1 MAGIIPN
8 FRKKGPNTV
17 GQRTNDELWTR
28 TGTFINKPVHGWL
41 HPEEKLKHGGICYGV
56 RYVGCLEVKQ
66 STRTLPF
73 EVRGQVTKEAI
84 FRVCDASGFNYVRKK
99 KANRNIVKVL
109 GDTPNVQFGGANVN
123 LTISTTS
130 INLTV
135 METGKV
141 IANHQMQGISF
152 ASGGDQ
158 ETPDYVAYVA
168 KDPVNGRACH
178 VLECLSG
185 LAQDVITTVGQAFEI
200 RFKEYLKNPPQ
211 AFNAPD
217 KFAEPIFGE
226 GESAWG
232 EDPEYYN
239 DITKLDGNERVSPEP
254 SAPPQLGPG
263 QYMAVNGPLP
273 PNPYASLRTPQS
285 PSSDTMPSAPV
296 YDNRG
301 EVLPNCARHLEREGS
316 PASPLATSYM
326 SDQNNPALSSS
337 SMNSQSSQPVDMAS
351 NIPVDTLGSAS
362 SGANDRVVRKTPTLY
377 EPHKLREQFSVTSRE
392 NPSSWNEQGSQKMER
407 EWDKLKDN
415 GYDNFRVLQE
425 AERIAS
431 NQQQHSGSSK
441 ADSTIYNMPK
451 TIAPGYDNPPQPMPR
466 SSLGLMGEGVY
477 NESPHSGLE
486 EGVYNSNAHS
496 FSSPTMSDQNGGHR
510 TDMFDMEPFN
520 PSNAKKGPVPLN
532 DEEWFH
538 GPMSRRE
545 GEALLEEDGD
555 FLVRESTSSKGQY
568 VLSGMQNGQPKHL
581 LLVDPKGKV
590 RTKDKEFDSVS
601 HLIEYHRSLN
611 LPIISAGSA
620 VFLKHPVLNARAAG
634 NFNH

>member
-326 SDQNNPALSSS
+326 SDQNNPALSS
-337 SMNSQSSQPVDMAS
+337 
-351 NIPVDTLGSAS
+351 
-362 SGANDRVVRKTPTLY
+362 
-377 EPHKLREQFSVTSRE
+377 
-392 NPSSWNEQGSQKMER
+392 
-407 EWDKLKDN
+407 
-415 GYDNFRVLQE
+415 
-425 AERIAS
+425 
-431 NQQQHSGSSK
+431 
-441 ADSTIYNMPK
+441 DSTIYNMPK

-520 PSNAKKGPVPLN
+520 PSNAKKGPVHLN